1 MCIYQ
6 KFFLISYI
14 WKSWWNPKTYDK
26 IDSKSLQNSF
36 IKYYMLHE
44 ERGKHIA
51 LNIYIGRK
59 EGLKIKQLNNQLKLE
74 K

>member
-1 MCIYQ
+1 
-6 KFFLISYI
+6 
-14 WKSWWNPKTYDK
+14 
-26 IDSKSLQNSF
+26 
-36 IKYYMLHE
+36 MLHE

-59 EGLKIKQLNNQLKLE
+59 GLKIKQLNNQLKLE